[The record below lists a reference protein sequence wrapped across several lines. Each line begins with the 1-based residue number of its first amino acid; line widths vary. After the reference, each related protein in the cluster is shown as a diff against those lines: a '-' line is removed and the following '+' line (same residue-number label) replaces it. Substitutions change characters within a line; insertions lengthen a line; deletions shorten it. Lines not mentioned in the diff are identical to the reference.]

1 MNNSIIFCLCLNNNL
16 INTVKQLDYIPVGL
30 GKNDFSE
37 EWLRDSTGEN
47 ISQKNMYYGE
57 HSFHYWF
64 WKNYL
69 ENIEK
74 DKWVGFCAYR
84 RFWQKDKQKLNTISN
99 FRSSIL
105 NKIPTEWEDY
115 DVILGDKINLDIVKW
130 TKVIKYG
137 KIAFLRNPKSIYK
150 KGRTIRFHFDMFHGN
165 GILDKAL
172 DLLNEEDKEDFRKY
186 INENTSYNQGNM
198 FVCKSKKIMK
208 QYYKTIFEWLEK
220 CEQVF
225 GFDLVGYG
233 NIRLYAFLAERFMPY
248 WFNKNAKVLEWPI
261 LFHDLNNEKI

>member
-1 MNNSIIFCLCLNNNL
+1 M
-16 INTVKQLDYIPVGL
+16 V
-30 GKNDFSE
+30 
-37 EWLRDSTGEN
+37 
-47 ISQKNMYYGE
+47 
-57 HSFHYWF
+57 
-64 WKNYL
+64 L
-69 ENIEK
+69 EKLLKNIEK

-172 DLLNEEDKEDFRKY
+172 RYL
-186 INENTSYNQGNM
+186 
-198 FVCKSKKIMK
+198 
-208 QYYKTIFEWLEK
+208 
-220 CEQVF
+220 
-225 GFDLVGYG
+225 
-233 NIRLYAFLAERFMPY
+233 IRR
-248 WFNKNAKVLEWPI
+248 
-261 LFHDLNNEKI
+261 